1 MNESHLIC
9 LLLTRDMYVRFS
21 KHLKEY
27 TMLPETWEILE
38 DVGEY
43 YKTYPSDDKVDVSKF
58 IPWVRTVRHPTWNKT
73 QHEGYEMV
81 VVLADSM
88 DPDPAIMERMYEL
101 ATAIDIKDKID
112 AAIYKGGTPT
122 LDEVGNLIDEYR
134 KHTAAGGHDDLLAA
148 FDLGDVFDSLS
159 RTGGLRWRL
168 EELNVSVGPI
178 CKSDFVIVGKRPEV
192 GGTTFMTSEFTHMV
206 GQLPEGAS
214 AVIFNNEESRSKVYA
229 RLMQSALNRTVMDM
243 AADPKVTLADYAKFL
258 GTRNID
264 VIHDTHLTTA
274 KIEQVLK
281 RKKYDLIGFNVLWKV
296 KPYGSKLE
304 DYQRYEQSARWA
316 RSMADDYAPV
326 VAIWQADASAEG
338 VEWMDQSQLYGSKTG
353 VQGEAD
359 VQIMIGKSNEPG
371 LQDERYI
378 SIVKNKI
385 PGSKGTIPAMRHGR
399 FIVDMDAERARFKS
413 RMKP

>member
-1 MNESHLIC
+1 
-9 LLLTRDMYVRFS
+9 
-21 KHLKEY
+21 
-27 TMLPETWEILE
+27 
-38 DVGEY
+38 
-43 YKTYPSDDKVDVSKF
+43 
-58 IPWVRTVRHPTWNKT
+58 
-73 QHEGYEMV
+73 MV
-81 VVLADSM
+81 LDLAGGM
-88 DPDPAIMERMYEL
+88 DPDPAIMERMFEL

-112 AAIYKGGTPT
+112 AAIYKGGTTT
-122 LDEVGNLIDEYR
+122 LEEVGNLIDEYR

-206 GQLPEGAS
+206 GQLPEGAQ

-243 AADPKVTLADYAKFL
+243 AADPKVTLDDYAKFL
-258 GTRNID
+258 GTRCID

-274 KIEQVLK
+274 KVEQVLK
-281 RKKYDLIGFNVLWKV
+281 RKRYDLIGFNVLWKV

-304 DYQRYEQSARWA
+304 DYQRYEHVARWA
-316 RSMADDYAPV
+316 RSVADEHGPV

-359 VQIMIGKSNEPG
+359 VQVMIGKSNEPG

-399 FIVDMDAERARFKS
+399 FIVDMDAERGRFKS